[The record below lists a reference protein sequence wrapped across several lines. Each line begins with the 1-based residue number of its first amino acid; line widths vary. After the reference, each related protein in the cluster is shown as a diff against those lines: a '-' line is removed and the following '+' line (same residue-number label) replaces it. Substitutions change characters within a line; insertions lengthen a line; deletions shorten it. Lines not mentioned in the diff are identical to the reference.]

1 MLSLP
6 LLLATTA
13 QSDPLA
19 RAPGPTSI
27 FVANP
32 AGTRFSQPITNVLA
46 FQVDRFANQIGTWAA
61 TVPADSG
68 LDDSG
73 SIMSAA
79 IRTGWK
85 VSILQEHNTPFGAG
99 STYLLTDG
107 VVERREFI
115 PAEGGVVLAL
125 SGSFREVFLTREQ
138 IHNTLSYDTSVHAIA
153 ESLATENVI
162 TPAINHSTLK
172 VDFNGGTR
180 YAALLTLGEAAR
192 LTLRENWDGD
202 ALEFTAIDGAPD
214 SGITLINV
222 EQAQPNMGF

>member
-1 MLSLP
+1 MLAS
-6 LLLATTA
+6 LLAATTV
-13 QSDPLA
+13 QSDPIV

-27 FVANP
+27 FVKNATGFAFP
-32 AGTRFSQPITNVLA
+32 QPITNVFA
-46 FQVDRFANQIGTWAA
+46 FQVDRFANRIGTWAA

-68 LDDSG
+68 LDDFG
-73 SIMSAA
+73 DIVSAT
-79 IRTGWK
+79 IRSGWK
-85 VSILQEHNTPFGAG
+85 VTILQENNTPFGAG

-115 PAEGGVVLAL
+115 PAEGGVALAL
-125 SGSFREVFLTREQ
+125 SGSFREAFLTREQ
-138 IHNTLSYDTSVHAIA
+138 IHNTLSYDTSAQAIA
-153 ESLATENVI
+153 DDLAGEHVI
-162 TPAINHSTLK
+162 TPGINRSALK

-214 SGITLINV
+214 SGITLMNV
-222 EQAQPNMGF
+222 EQAGPGLGF